1 MKASFLLCI
10 FSLALAQVKAQSTIH
25 GWVRDHKMRPL
36 VGANVT
42 VKNGYDGAITDSS
55 GNYTFITADL
65 GRDTILFSIAG
76 YGTIEKVIEL
86 KGQAIILNVTLK
98 EAFNELKAV
107 TITAGSFSAGDNKK
121 GVVLSSLD
129 ILTTSTNA
137 DISSAMRLLPGTQQ
151 NGESSGLFVHGGT
164 AGETAQYM
172 DGAVIQHP
180 YYAGG
185 PQVMQRGRF
194 DPRLFSGTMFAT
206 GGYSALYGNAMSSVL
221 LMNSNDLPEKSEY
234 EIDIS
239 PIAYVNLRTQQLSKD
254 KKSGFGASY
263 NYINIWPEM
272 QVVST
277 YFDITRVPVYHTANF
292 FYHRKTKGGMI
303 KYYTEFSHND
313 VGYSWQDIDSLSLRD
328 KINVANNN
336 WYNNLNWTERLGAG
350 WTMIWANSFSINHDH
365 IVRSILDRDN
375 AKVTFAPDYYWMNN
389 KIFSFLNTEDHL
401 QSRFILEKK
410 FHHLNAFRFGG
421 EYNYAHTDGQ
431 YNDRKVNFKD
441 NYGAVFAEND
451 LYFTS
456 DFMVKTGVRA
466 ERSELVNETKA
477 APRVSMAYRVGPNAQ
492 ISGAYGVFYQ
502 KPEASYLMYNQRLG
516 FTKSTQYI
524 LNYQK
529 STTSQI
535 LRLEAYYKKYDDL
548 IRLVPATQ
556 VNDFPYDNSGKGH
569 AAGID
574 LFWKD
579 QKTFPF
585 KYWISYSYIHTKR
598 KFLNYPTALQP
609 DFVTPHTFSAVL
621 QQFVPSIKTQVNF
634 SYSFAT
640 GRPYYYFQPDLAN
653 HTYHLEKQGKSSDYN
668 NLDFSI
674 DYLPDFGKTGK
685 KMTVMFVAT
694 IKNILG
700 LQQIYT
706 YNYSYDGSYK
716 QPVWPMSKRQYFIGV
731 FFNFGRD
738 RSQEIINENL

>member
-1 MKASFLLCI
+1 MKSGYFIFLFGLI
-10 FSLALAQVKAQSTIH
+10 LFKANAQTKIEGGVKD
-25 GWVRDHKMRPL
+25 GKMRPL
-36 VGANVT
+36 IGASIA
-42 VKNGYDGAITDSS
+42 VKNGYDGAITDSA
-55 GNYTFITADL
+55 GNYHFTTTDQ
-65 GRDTILFSIAG
+65 GTDTLIFSLTG
-76 YGTIEKVIEL
+76 YKSIEKAVQL
-86 KGQAIILNVTLK
+86 NGQAITLNVVLK
-98 EAFNELKAV
+98 EAFNELSAV

-172 DGAVIQHP
+172 DGAVIQNP

-185 PQVMQRGRF
+185 PQIMQRGRF

-234 EIDIS
+234 EIDVS
-239 PIAYVNLRTQQLSKD
+239 PIAYVNLRTQQLARD
-254 KKSGFGASY
+254 KKSAYGISY
-263 NYINIWPEM
+263 NYINVWPEM
-272 QVVST
+272 QVVNT
-277 YFDITRVPVYHTANF
+277 YFDITKTPVYHTANF
-292 FYHRKTKGGMI
+292 YYHRKTKGGMI

-313 VGYSWQDIDSLSLRD
+313 VGYSWQDIDSLVLKD

-336 WYNNLNWTERLGAG
+336 WYNNLNWTELLGAK
-350 WTMIWANSFSINHDH
+350 WKMTWANSFSMNHDH
-365 IVRSILDRDN
+365 ITRSVLDNKNEAVVFD
-375 AKVTFAPDYYWMNN
+375 PSLYWMNN
-389 KIFSFLNTEDHL
+389 KIFTYLNSEDHL
-401 QSRFILEKK
+401 QSRFVLEKI
-410 FHHLNAFRFGG
+410 FRYLNAIRFGG
-421 EYNYAHTDGQ
+421 EYDYAHTDGL
-431 YNDRKVNFKD
+431 YNGRSIKFNDH
-441 NYGAVFAEND
+441 YGAVFAEND
-451 LYFTS
+451 LYFTNN
-456 DFMVKTGVRA
+456 FMLKSGIRA
-466 ERSELVNETKA
+466 ERSALINETKV
-477 APRVSMAYRVGPNAQ
+477 APRISTAYRIGPNEQLSA
-492 ISGAYGVFYQ
+492 AYGIFYQ
-502 KPEASYLMYNQRLG
+502 KPEAHYLMYNQNLR

-548 IRLVPATQ
+548 ISLVPATQ
-556 VNDFPYDNSGKGH
+556 VNDYPFSNDGYGH
-569 AAGID
+569 AEGFD

-598 KFLNYPTALQP
+598 QFLNYPTPLQP
-609 DFVTPHTFSAVL
+609 DFITPHTFSAVL
-621 QQFVPSIKTQVNF
+621 QQFIPGIKSQVNF

-640 GRPYYYFQPDLAN
+640 GRPYYYFAPDLQS
-653 HTYHLEKQGKSSDYN
+653 HTYQLKTQGKSSDYN

-674 DYLPDFGKTGK
+674 DYLPDFGKTNK

>member
-1 MKASFLLCI
+1 MKRYLFICL
-10 FSLALAQVKAQSTIH
+10 FSLGFIQINAQTTIQ
-25 GWVRDHKMRPL
+25 GWVKDARMHPL
-36 VGANVT
+36 IGASIA

-55 GNYTFITADL
+55 GNYSFVTTDQ
-65 GRDTILFSIAG
+65 GQDTIEFSLAG
-76 YGTIEKVIEL
+76 FGTTEKVVSL
-86 KGQAIILNVTLK
+86 KGASVTLNVVLQ
-98 EAFNELKAV
+98 EVFNELKAV
-107 TITAGSFSAGDNKK
+107 TITAGSFSAGDSKK

-172 DGAVIQHP
+172 DGAVIQNP
-180 YYAGG
+180 YYSGG
-185 PQVMQRGRF
+185 PQIMQRGRF

-234 EIDIS
+234 EIDVS

-254 KKSGFGASY
+254 GKSGYGASY

-272 QVVST
+272 QVLST
-277 YFDITRVPVYHTANF
+277 YFDITRIPVYHTANF
-292 FYHRKTKGGMI
+292 FFHRKTKGGMI

-313 VGYSWQDIDSLSLRD
+313 VGYTWQDIDSLALKD

-336 WYNNLNWTERLGAG
+336 WYNNLNWTENLGAG
-350 WTMIWANSFSINHDH
+350 WKMIWANSFSINHDH
-365 IVRSILDRDN
+365 IVRSILGDGDHP
-375 AKVTFAPDYYWMNN
+375 VSFAPEYYWMNN
-389 KIFSFLNTEDHL
+389 KIFTYSNTENHL
-401 QSRFILEKK
+401 QSRFILDKK
-410 FHHLNAFRFGG
+410 FHHLNAVRFGG
-421 EYNYAHTDGQ
+421 EYDYGHTSG
-431 YNDRKVNFKD
+431 YFNNREINFKD
-441 NYGAVFAEND
+441 NYGALFAEND

-456 DFMVKTGVRA
+456 DFMLKTGIRA
-466 ERSELVNETKA
+466 ERSALAGKTKA
-477 APRVSMAYRVGPNAQ
+477 APRVSMAYRVGANAQ
-492 ISGAYGVFYQ
+492 LSAAYGIFYQ
-502 KPEASYLMYNQRLG
+502 KPEANYLMYNKSLD
-516 FTKSTQYI
+516 FSKSTQYI

-529 STTSQI
+529 STTNQI
-535 LRLEAYYKKYDDL
+535 LRLEAYYKKYDNL
-548 IRLVPATQ
+548 INLVPATEI
-556 VNDFPYDNSGKGH
+556 NDYPYSNNGYGH
-569 AAGID
+569 AEGID
-574 LFWKD
+574 VFWKD

-585 KYWISYSYIHTKR
+585 KYWISYSYIHSKR
-598 KFLNYPTALQP
+598 KFLNYPTSLQP
-609 DFVTPHTFSAVL
+609 DFITPHTFSAVL
-621 QQFVPSIKTQVNF
+621 QQFIPNIKTQVNF

-640 GRPYYYFQPDLAN
+640 GRPYYYFEPDLQA
-653 HTYHLEKQGKSSDYN
+653 HTYQLKKQGKTSEYN

-674 DYLPDFGKTGK
+674 DYLPDFGKTNK
-685 KMTVMFVAT
+685 KMNIMFVAT

-706 YNYSYDGSYK
+706 YNYSFDGSYK

-738 RSQEIINENL
+738 RSEEIINENL